1 MKFSAFDLDHIRS
14 FRLITT
20 TATARGAY
28 FALVNLAFMEGW
40 ADGGGIV
47 ITGGALRLSALS
59 RATGLR
65 PVDLRAAIREGLVV
79 VQGNDLHLSGA
90 YAGGLVARGLSPE
103 VAAPAEPL
111 SQGLTPA
118 QRRQR
123 IDAARRR
130 WARAPHAAPLSAS
143 LRRRSSDPA
152 EAQPQGA
159 ESSAEEGG
167 RGENSEPQNSEHQN
181 SESTHSLGSNRD
193 FETRPHASPGA
204 DASAP
209 AGPTAQEATTT
220 AAADSASVEARKA
233 AARHAL
239 ARALRRQGLPYTRTT
254 PQYPDPLQE
263 WADLL
268 QGAVGARSQDEA
280 LVAFQAIITE
290 AHARGLQVQ
299 FARQAMGLASVGAAA
314 LARRRAA
321 GER

>member
-20 TATARGAY
+20 SAAARGAY
-28 FALVNLAFMEGW
+28 FALVNLGFTEGW
-40 ADGGGIV
+40 ADGSGIV
-47 ITGGALRLSALS
+47 IPGGALRLPDLS

-65 PVDLRAAIREGLVV
+65 MADLRTAIREGLVV
-79 VQGNDLHLSGA
+79 VEGDDLRLSGI
-90 YAGGLVARGLSPE
+90 YAAGLEARGLT
-103 VAAPAEPL
+103 VAVPAPPAPVL
-111 SQGLTPA
+111 QGITPA
-118 QRRQR
+118 QRQQR

-130 WARAPHAAPLSAS
+130 WTRAPHAAPQSAS

-152 EAQPQGA
+152 EPQAQAA

-167 RGENSEPQNSEHQN
+167 RGENSEHHNSEPQNSE
-181 SESTHSLGSNRD
+181 ETHSLGSNGD
-193 FETRPHASPGA
+193 FETRSHASPGA

-209 AGPTAQEATTT
+209 AGPNAQEVTTT
-220 AAADSASVEARKA
+220 PAADSASVEARKA

-268 QGAVGARSQDEA
+268 QGAVGARTQDEA
-280 LVAFQAIITE
+280 LAAFHAIIAE
-290 AHARGLQVQ
+290 ARARGLQVQ
-299 FARQAMGLASVGAAA
+299 FARQATGLASVGAAA